1 MFWLFTAVQSR
12 RHVGVAGS
20 KVNMNTNSF
29 STIMTHYSLECFG
42 TNHRCFKQYIAE
54 LQPHDSRL
62 CQCLC
67 SHMQPPVPVVIAV
80 SPPPP
85 PPPCYTVRA
94 DVKSLQAVR
103 QHLLTTTLVLVRT
116 VKLFCCHTST
126 TWWPYP
132 FTDAEFLLLA
142 LICYIPSQKYSTH
155 ACCRKSHDKALH
167 IRNLIYKAHFSP
179 EKRRV

>member
-1 MFWLFTAVQSR
+1 MFRLLTAAQSR
-12 RHVGVAGS
+12 RHVWVAGS

-29 STIMTHYSLECFG
+29 STIMTLLAWVFWNKSQMFQTVLSWAAV
-42 TNHRCFKQYIAE
+42 TW
-54 LQPHDSRL
+54 QPVDIFLLTACASGH
-62 CQCLC
+62 CG
-67 SHMQPPVPVVIAV
+67 VA
-80 SPPPP
+80 PPPL
-85 PPPCYTVRA
+85 PPCYTVRA
-94 DVKSLQAVR
+94 DVKSLQAVL
-103 QHLLTTTLVLVRT
+103 QHLLTTTSVLVRT

-132 FTDAEFLLLA
+132 FTNAEFLLLA

-167 IRNLIYKAHFSP
+167 IWILIYKAHFSP